1 MLAAL
6 RYRGEHG
13 VFNVGSGI
21 GHSIDEVVAALE
33 RALGTRVLVGRIEG
47 RPFDVAYNVLDC
59 GLASRE
65 LGWRARIE
73 FGAGLASTIAW
84 QRGTR

>member
-1 MLAAL
+1 
-6 RYRGEHG
+6 
-13 VFNVGSGI
+13 
-21 GHSIDEVVAALE
+21 
-33 RALGTRVLVGRIEG
+33 VLVGRIEG

-84 QRGTR
+84 QRGAR